1 MSRLRGSVTEGLEPV
16 VEIGLRRG
24 DTTTTILAVIDTGFS
39 GTLCL
44 AERYA
49 DQIDLEFKF
58 VERYELANGEIIVKD
73 VFRGKIVFV
82 RQEQEVDLIFT
93 ASQDT
98 LLGAS
103 LLQHSKLTIDYPG
116 RTVRIQQVNKR
127 KRMVRPP

>member
-1 MSRLRGSVTEGLEPV
+1 MKGRVTEGLEPV
-16 VEIGLRRG
+16 VEIGIRRG
-24 DTTTTILAVIDTGFS
+24 DTVTAVPAIIDTGFS

-44 AERYA
+44 AERHV

-82 RQEQEVDLIFT
+82 GQEQEVDLIFT
-93 ASQDT
+93 TSQDT

-103 LLQHSKLTIDYPG
+103 LLQHSKLIIDYPG
-116 RTVRIQQVNKR
+116 CTVQIRQVVKR
-127 KRMVRPP
+127 KRMASQRGKR